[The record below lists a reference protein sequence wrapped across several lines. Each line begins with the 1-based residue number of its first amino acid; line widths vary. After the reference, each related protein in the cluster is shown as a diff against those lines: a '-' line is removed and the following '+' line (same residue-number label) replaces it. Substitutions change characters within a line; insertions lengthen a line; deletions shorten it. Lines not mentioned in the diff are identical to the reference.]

1 MKEPI
6 QAINGGTMPA
16 ITVFSKALKYLGDK
30 ITKFIKDTKV
40 VEHPKE
46 ITWVITV
53 PAIWQPGARHF
64 MRKAAYAVSFFYY
77 AADSITVEYY
87 KNREKVLDV
96 TIHIKA
102 FMFMLVCMLKHVKQ
116 SLYI

>member
-1 MKEPI
+1 
-6 QAINGGTMPA
+6 MPA

-30 ITKFIKDTKV
+30 ITKFIKDAKV

-64 MRKAAYAVSFFYY
+64 MRKAAYAVSFFFIMQQILLQLNITRMGRRFWMLPYISKFYVY
-77 AADSITVEYY
+77 ASMYAQACEAIFVYIVSQ
-87 KNREKVLDV
+87 V
-96 TIHIKA
+96 T
-102 FMFMLVCMLKHVKQ
+102 
-116 SLYI
+116 

>member
-1 MKEPI
+1 
-6 QAINGGTMPA
+6 MPA

-64 MRKAAYAVSFFYY
+64 MRKAAYAVSFLLCSRFYY
-77 AADSITVEYY
+77 S
-87 KNREKVLDV
+87 
-96 TIHIKA
+96 
-102 FMFMLVCMLKHVKQ
+102 
-116 SLYI
+116 

>member
-1 MKEPI
+1 
-6 QAINGGTMPA
+6 MPA

-64 MRKAAYAVSFFYY
+64 MRKAAYAVSFF
-77 AADSITVEYY
+77 IMQQ
-87 KNREKVLDV
+87 
-96 TIHIKA
+96 IHYSRILQEWGEGFGCYHTYQA

>member
-64 MRKAAYAVSFFYY
+64 MRKAAYAVSFLLCRFNY
-77 AADSITVEYY
+77 S
-87 KNREKVLDV
+87 
-96 TIHIKA
+96 
-102 FMFMLVCMLKHVKQ
+102 
-116 SLYI
+116 

>member
-1 MKEPI
+1 
-6 QAINGGTMPA
+6 MPA

-40 VEHPKE
+40 VEHLKE

-64 MRKAAYAVSFFYY
+64 MRKAAYAVSFFIMQQILLQLN
-77 AADSITVEYY
+77 IT
-87 KNREKVLDV
+87 R
-96 TIHIKA
+96 IGRR
-102 FMFMLVCMLKHVKQ
+102 FWMLP
-116 SLYI
+116 YISKLLCLC